1 MEAKAWE
8 ERFANCYAGNRGD
21 LQLAW
26 LVEVERLTGSRG
38 IFPFDSAEEGR
49 NVSGIGGS
57 GDWDIG

>member
-49 NVSGIGGS
+49 NVSGIG
-57 GDWDIG
+57 